1 MWYENMRILLHLK
14 LQMLFD
20 SKQKVLILDRIYSQM
35 GLYKILCI
43 FYLQN
48 CKVLQILEIISAP
61 LEIRLQTQ
69 RLGLSG

>member
-1 MWYENMRILLHLK
+1 MWYENMRILFHLK
-14 LQMLFD
+14 LQMPLE

-48 CKVLQILEIISAP
+48 CKVLQVLEIISAP
-61 LEIRLQTQ
+61 VEIRLQTQ
-69 RLGLSG
+69 RSGLSG